1 MESLDC
7 WYLTRWR
14 CRLVLGSWRFLQES
28 RRISNAKGCGIM
40 WKIGLDT
47 IGIGVLLV
55 VLLTLMLAVLI
66 LQRQRSQKTFGIW
79 IGSVLVGLLM
89 GSALTLGALRLSSQG
104 ELPDATAGS
113 PAGNQAAS
121 PGPGGG
127 MMGGGMGGGMMGGG
141 MGGGMMGGGMGGG
154 MMGGG
159 MGGPNPKRDLTTLV
173 RKLSLLTGKIQITLT
188 AEQAASVTTALA
200 DIETSEKMSDED
212 AKAKYDALMALLDD
226 DQKSTLDAIGLPR
239 PRGPG
244 GFGGGMGGPGAGM
257 SGPGAGMGGP
267 GGSMGGPGAG
277 MSGPG
282 GGMGGPGGPPP
293 QADANPFQ
301 QELNAEAL
309 KSLRQRFVPAAPA
322 EAASESKSPT
332 Q

>member
-1 MESLDC
+1 M
-7 WYLTRWR
+7 WR
-14 CRLVLGSWRFLQES
+14 
-28 RRISNAKGCGIM
+28 
-40 WKIGLDT
+40 IGLDT

-89 GSALTLGALRLSSQG
+89 GSALTLGALRLSPNG
-104 ELPDATAGS
+104 GLPGATAGS
-113 PAGNQAAS
+113 PAGNPAAS
-121 PGPGGG
+121 PGAPGP
-127 MMGGGMGGGMMGGG
+127 
-141 MGGGMMGGGMGGG
+141 GGGMMGGGMGGG

-173 RKLSLLTGKIQITLT
+173 RKLNLLTGKIQITLST
-188 AEQAASVTTALA
+188 EQAASVTTALA
-200 DIETSEKMSDED
+200 DMETSEKMSDDD

-257 SGPGAGMGGP
+257 SGPGSGMGGP
-267 GGSMGGPGAG
+267 GAGMGGPGAG

-282 GGMGGPGGPPP
+282 GGMGGPPGGAPPA
-293 QADANPFQ
+293 ADANPFQ

-322 EAASESKSPT
+322 EAASESQSPT
-332 Q
+332 E

>member
-1 MESLDC
+1 
-7 WYLTRWR
+7 
-14 CRLVLGSWRFLQES
+14 
-28 RRISNAKGCGIM
+28 
-40 WKIGLDT
+40 
-47 IGIGVLLV
+47 
-55 VLLTLMLAVLI
+55 
-66 LQRQRSQKTFGIW
+66 
-79 IGSVLVGLLM
+79 
-89 GSALTLGALRLSSQG
+89 
-104 ELPDATAGS
+104 
-113 PAGNQAAS
+113 
-121 PGPGGG
+121 
-127 MMGGGMGGGMMGGG
+127 
-141 MGGGMMGGGMGGG
+141 MGGG

-200 DIETSEKMSDED
+200 DIETSEKMSDDD

-257 SGPGAGMGGP
+257 GGPGGGMGGPGAGMSGPGGGMGGP
-267 GGSMGGPGAG
+267 GGHERAGRAWVVPRGYERAGWWHGWSRAG